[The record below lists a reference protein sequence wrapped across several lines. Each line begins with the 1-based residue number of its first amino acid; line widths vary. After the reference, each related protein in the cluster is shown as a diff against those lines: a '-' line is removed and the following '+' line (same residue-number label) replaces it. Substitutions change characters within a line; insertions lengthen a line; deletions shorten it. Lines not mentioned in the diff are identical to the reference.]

1 MPETTFTDSQDLT
14 PDPAILAA
22 LHHANQPVVMPVP
35 GDEPS
40 MLDQLKQDLRNQ
52 VSAPRMFPV
61 PSRDGYALRCRT
73 DLSSQEMQTLF
84 KRASKG
90 RNTTDNLLLAK
101 LTLAQATL
109 AIHRQGKALIDDKG
123 DEQTFSSEAFMTAVG
138 CPPNANV
145 VDAVALFV
153 GRDGDIT
160 ALFDAVVDASGYG
173 KKIDSEDLNT
183 AADPTSSVS

>member
-1 MPETTFTDSQDLT
+1 MPETTFTNDGQDLT
-14 PDPAILAA
+14 PDPGILAA
-22 LHHANQPVVMPVP
+22 LQHASQQVMPVP

-40 MLDQLKQDLRNQ
+40 MLDQLKLDLREQ

-61 PSRDGYALRCRT
+61 PSREGYALRCRT
-73 DLSSQEMQTLF
+73 DLSATEMQTLF

-101 LTLAQATL
+101 LTLVQATV

-123 DEQTFSSEAFMTAVG
+123 DEQTFGSEAFMAAVG
-138 CPPNANV
+138 CPPGSNV

-173 KKIDSEDLNT
+173 KKIDSEDLDG
-183 AADPTSSVS
+183 ADPTSSVS